1 MTNCTREQVLDLLK
15 EADQTDDPYQRSLN
29 KLSARICIKMILNE
43 AIPGRDG
50 PHIAVS
56 EAMTPLNCTSLIA
69 EVEDLF
75 QAMNESR
82 LDSHQPY
89 ASCLPTGFLIDLGI

>member
-1 MTNCTREQVLDLLK
+1 MTNCTREQVIDLLK
-15 EADQTDDPYQRSLN
+15 EADQTDNPYQRSLN
-29 KLSARICIKMILNE
+29 KLTARICIKKFLND
-43 AIPGRDG
+43 AVPGREG
-50 PHIAVS
+50 PHLAVA
-56 EAMTPLNCTSLIA
+56 EAMTPLNCPSLVE

-89 ASCLPTGFLIDLGI
+89 ASCLSTGLLIDLGI